1 MPAAFAHDLYGR
13 KVYMEADPVIKRII
27 KKERYCFLL
36 GAHGPDVLFFYKAL
50 GKNKVNQK
58 GVRTHGEPAA
68 KLFERGKMLVHE
80 AETRDERDEMIAY
93 LMGVACHFCL
103 DNRVHA
109 YVNAEEKRTGIT
121 HAEIETELE
130 RRLLEREHMRPLHS
144 NLTCHLKITAQTLRA
159 SSRLFDEDP
168 IKVAKAIMSF
178 RTMNRLFINSSEWT
192 KRFCCFLLRF
202 TGCYGV
208 IHGMFMRKQP
218 TPGCESITDHLESEF
233 HEAVPVEAELL
244 SDLFTYLRGKGPMPE
259 LFYGNFNG
267 ETPA

>member
-36 GAHGPDVLFFYKAL
+36 GVHGPDILFFYKAL

-58 GVRTHGEPAA
+58 GVRMHGEPAA
-68 KLFERGKMLVHE
+68 KLMERGRMLVRE
-80 AETRDERDEMIAY
+80 AEAKDERDEMIAY

-144 NLTCHLKITAQTLRA
+144 NLTCHLKITAQTVRA

-178 RTMNRLFINSSEWT
+178 RTMNRLFINSRERT

-202 TGCYGV
+202 TGSYGV

-218 TPGCESITDHLESEF
+218 TPGCEAITDYLEREF
-233 HEAVPVEAELL
+233 HEAVPKGAELL
-244 SDLFTYLRGKGPMPE
+244 SDLLTYLRGKGPMPE
-259 LFYGNFNG
+259 IFQGNFNG
-267 ETPA
+267 E

>member
-36 GAHGPDVLFFYKAL
+36 GVHGPDILFFYKAL

-58 GVRTHGEPAA
+58 GVRMHGEPAA
-68 KLFERGKMLVHE
+68 KLMERGRMLVRE
-80 AETRDERDEMIAY
+80 AETKDERDEMIAY

-144 NLTCHLKITAQTLRA
+144 NLTCHLKITAQTVRA

-168 IKVAKAIMSF
+168 IDHEFSDHEPAVYQLERAHE
-178 RTMNRLFINSSEWT
+178 TV
-192 KRFCCFLLRF
+192 LLL
-202 TGCYGV
+202 
-208 IHGMFMRKQP
+208 P
-218 TPGCESITDHLESEF
+218 P
-233 HEAVPVEAELL
+233 A
-244 SDLFTYLRGKGPMPE
+244 
-259 LFYGNFNG
+259 FYGKLWG
-267 ETPA
+267 HSRHVYEETANTGL